1 MRSTSTEIGAGVVAG
16 VVSGAVVL
24 GIVNHLIAAVPEVWY
39 GADRNVLWD
48 GVPTEA
54 LYGAVIG
61 IVVGITFPL
70 VARAVVFHALHF
82 LVVLIAVFAITAI
95 YPMESLPEGVR
106 LVSLLDKS
114 AALPG
119 FLAFVF
125 TGMTFLLQPKVA
137 NALEADQ
144 H

>member
-1 MRSTSTEIGAGVVAG
+1 MRSTSTEIAAGVIAG

-24 GIVNHLIAAVPEVWY
+24 GVVNHLIDAVPEVWY
-39 GADRNVLWD
+39 GANRNVLWD

-82 LVVLIAVFAITAI
+82 LVVLMAVFLITAI
-95 YPMESLPEGVR
+95 YPVDALPQGLR
-106 LVSLLDKS
+106 LVAVLDKS
-114 AALPG
+114 AALPA

-125 TGMTFLLQPKVA
+125 TGMTFMLQPKVA
-137 NALEADQ
+137 NALEAEQ
-144 H
+144 Y